1 MESTLFQSLRSEPV
15 ANIRK
20 AIRAGSYKGHTAGL
34 GSGVLQANLAILPE
48 EAALDFMRFCQRNP
62 KPCPLVGVSD
72 TGNPHLPTL
81 SPEIDIRFD
90 VPAYYIYRDG
100 KLESEANDI
109 GTIWNERLV
118 TFALGCSFTFE
129 HALIKA
135 GIALW
140 HIDNDSTV
148 PMFRTNIQ
156 TVPAGPFF
164 GPLVVSMRAIPEALV
179 DLAVDISHHF
189 PLAHGAP
196 IHIGSPEKIGIA
208 EIYRP
213 DWGDPAPVPAGS
225 VPVFWA
231 CGVTPQVALETA
243 GVPLCITH
251 KPGHM
256 LITDILED
264 AEIPV
269 LNSNQPNTN
278 QTPTK
283 QTKGKKH
290 EEDSPDDDR
299 SDNCIACFGRRSLG
313 RW

>member
-1 MESTLFQSLRSEPV
+1 MESTIFQSLRLEPV
-15 ANIRK
+15 ANVRK

-34 GSGVLQANLAILPE
+34 ASGVLQANLAILPE
-48 EAALDFMRFCQRNP
+48 EVALDFMRFCQRNP
-62 KPCPLVGVSD
+62 KPCPLVGVSE
-72 TGNPHLPTL
+72 TGDPHLPTL

-90 VPAYYIYRDG
+90 VPAYNIYREG
-100 KLESEANDI
+100 KLASEANDI
-109 GTIWNERLV
+109 ETIWNDRLV

-140 HIDNDSTV
+140 HIDSDSTV
-148 PMFRTNIQ
+148 PMFRTNIP
-156 TVPAGPFF
+156 TVPAGPFS
-164 GPLVVSMRAIPEALV
+164 GPLVVSMRAIPEAQV
-179 DLAVDISHHF
+179 DLAVEISRQF

-208 EIYRP
+208 DIGRP
-213 DWGDPAPVPAGS
+213 NWGDPAPVPPSS

-231 CGVTPQVALETA
+231 CGVTPQVAIETA

-256 LITDILED
+256 LITDVPED

-269 LNSNQPNTN
+269 LNSNQPTN
-278 QTPTK
+278 
-283 QTKGKKH
+283 
-290 EEDSPDDDR
+290 
-299 SDNCIACFGRRSLG
+299 
-313 RW
+313 